1 MEIFMIYVSCDI
13 ETLGLD
19 VSCGIVEFGAVVDDL
34 SNQLPLDQL
43 PKFHC
48 YIIQDKY
55 IGEPFAMSMHSEIL
69 KRIAKKEEG
78 YNYVYPSKLGYNFK
92 KFLLKNNFEEKK
104 DKITINIAG
113 KNFMS
118 FDNNFLEKH
127 TDMSKHIQFRSR
139 VLDPAILYFQKGD
152 QSLPSLQTC
161 LDRAGIKSE
170 VKHTAI
176 EDCLDFINLI
186 RKKM

>member
-1 MEIFMIYVSCDI
+1 MIYVSCDI

-19 VSCGIVEFGAVVDDL
+19 TSCGIVEFGAVIDDL
-34 SNQLPLDQL
+34 NSQIPLEQL

-69 KRIAKKEEG
+69 KRIAKREEG
-78 YNYVYPSKLGYNFK
+78 YTYLYPSQLGYNFK
-92 KFLLKNNFEEKK
+92 KFLLENNFEEKEGK
-104 DKITINIAG
+104 VTINIAG

-118 FDNNFLEKH
+118 FDSKFLEKH
-127 TDMSKHIQFRSR
+127 TDMDKHIRFRSR
-139 VLDPAILYFQKGD
+139 VLDPAILYFQRED
-152 QSLPSLQTC
+152 NFLPSLQTC
-161 LDRAGIKSE
+161 LDRADIKSE

-176 EDCLDFINLI
+176 EDCLDVIKLI